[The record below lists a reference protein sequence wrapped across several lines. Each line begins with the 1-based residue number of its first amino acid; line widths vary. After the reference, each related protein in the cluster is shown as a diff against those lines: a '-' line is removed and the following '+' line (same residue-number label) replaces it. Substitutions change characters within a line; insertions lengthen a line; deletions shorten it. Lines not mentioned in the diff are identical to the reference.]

1 MNNTNLGINV
11 EFFISFICQT
21 GYASSAMN
29 DALENHASSPGDPN
43 KEREGEEK
51 DFLQAVIFVVLFPLF
66 TLLLSPSLPPRHSG
80 LKNPTASLA
89 YEMPPRRSQT
99 DGKNERGKK
108 VLLICL
114 LTTQEKF
121 TRCAKTRVGG
131 GDIKTCSSSC
141 FPPRFSIR
149 GVSLMFFPQALA
161 EEGERGNSEPAAA
174 ASLLLQGGVRR
185 NRPGEEGDGG
195 KVRYSSICS

>member
-51 DFLQAVIFVVLFPLF
+51 DFPQAVIFVVLFPLF

-141 FPPRFSIR
+141 FPPPPLFNPLRVSNVFSAGLGR
-149 GVSLMFFPQALA
+149 G
-161 EEGERGNSEPAAA
+161 
-174 ASLLLQGGVRR
+174 
-185 NRPGEEGDGG
+185 GG
-195 KVRYSSICS
+195 KRKLRTRRRRQSPAPGWSAP